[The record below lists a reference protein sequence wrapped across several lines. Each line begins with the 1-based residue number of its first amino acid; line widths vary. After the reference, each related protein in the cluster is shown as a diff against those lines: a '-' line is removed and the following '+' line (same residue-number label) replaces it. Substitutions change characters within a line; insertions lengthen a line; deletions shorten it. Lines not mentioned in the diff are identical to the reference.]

1 MRSPLHVTP
10 NVTPMIDVMLVLL
23 IIFMVV
29 TPALLDGAHIEPPR
43 ASHLRAHPEAQG
55 DLTLGIDA
63 AGHYYLNK
71 QPIDAAA
78 LAQRLRARYSSDAPG
93 HILYVKADRK
103 LHYGSL
109 LAAVDVARTNGVRVI
124 AMVSDQERP
133 GSPRP

>member
-23 IIFMVV
+23 IIFMVI
-29 TPALLDGAHIEPPR
+29 TPALLDGARIEPPR
-43 ASHLRAHPEAQG
+43 ASHLRAHPETQG

-71 QPIDAAA
+71 QPVDVDA
-78 LAQRLRARYSSDAPG
+78 LAQRLRARYSADASN
-93 HILYVKADRK
+93 HVLYLKADRK
-103 LHYGSL
+103 LHYGDL
-109 LAAVDVARTNGVRVI
+109 LAAVDVARMNGVRVI

-133 GSPRP
+133 ASARP